1 MGLLGKGAKRN
12 LREGVRIALAAVA
25 AGARAL
31 QGERLQL
38 RAMALT
44 YVSLVALVP
53 GLLVAFTVL
62 QAFVGSGWIK
72 SHVNDFLLENLGV
85 GARATIQGYL
95 ERLAEGSHTASA
107 GLVGA
112 ALLALTAVNLFAG
125 VERAMNDIWAVHRRR
140 PRAQQLMVYWAG
152 LTLGPLIL
160 AGSLGLGYRAR
171 DWFGG
176 SGLAA
181 RAGSVLLTCVFFAV
195 LYFIVP
201 ATRVKAL
208 PAALGGIVAGLAW
221 EAAKFAYGWA
231 VAHLFRF
238 QAIYGSLAAVLI
250 FLVWLY
256 VSWTLFLFGA
266 RLAFV
271 LQHVKALVRAH
282 RSESTPLARELLAGQ
297 VMLEVALAY
306 DRGAPPPDP
315 GDVAARLDVLAESVR
330 EMVDTLR
337 QSGLVQDVAGG
348 GLVPSR
354 PLGQLTLGD
363 LRRVSVGRSP
373 EAPVETEGRL
383 LAGLLSGAEDVAQ
396 ARLAETTFEDL
407 CARLRAPGRRIPV

>member
-1 MGLLGKGAKRN
+1 MALFGKGARRDI
-12 LREGVRIALAAVA
+12 REGARIGLAAVR
-25 AGARAL
+25 AGVRAL

-53 GLLVAFTVL
+53 GLLVAFMVL
-62 QAFVGSGWIK
+62 RAFAGRGWIQ
-72 SHVNDFLLENLGV
+72 SHVDDFLLENLAV
-85 GARATIQGYL
+85 GARATVQRYL
-95 ERLAEGSHTASA
+95 EQLAEGFHTAGV

-112 ALLALTAVNLFAG
+112 ALLAFTAVNLFAG
-125 VERAMNDIWAVHRRR
+125 VERALNDIWAVHRRR

-152 LTLGPLIL
+152 LTVGPLIL
-160 AGSLGLGYRAR
+160 AGSLGLGYQARA
-171 DWFGG
+171 WLGG
-176 SGLAA
+176 SAMVA

-208 PAALGGIVAGLAW
+208 PAALGGVVAGLAW
-221 EAAKFAYGWA
+221 EAAKFAYAWA

-238 QAIYGSLAAVLI
+238 QAVYGSLAAVLI

-256 VSWTLFLFGA
+256 VSWTIFLFGA

-271 LQHVKALVRAH
+271 LQHVKALLHAH
-282 RSESTPLARELLAGQ
+282 RNESTPLARELLAGQ

-315 GDVAARLDVLAESVR
+315 GDVAARLDMLAEPVR
-330 EMVDTLR
+330 EMVDALR
-337 QSGLVQDVAGG
+337 QAGLLHDVAGG

-354 PLGQLTLGD
+354 PLGQVTLGD
-363 LRRVSVGRSP
+363 LRRVSVGSSP
-373 EAPVETEGRL
+373 EVPAEAEGRL
-383 LAGLLSGAEDVAQ
+383 LAGLLSGAENLAQ
-396 ARLAETTFEDL
+396 GKLAETTFQEL
-407 CARLRAPGRRIPV
+407 CARLRPPSGRIPV

>member
-1 MGLLGKGAKRN
+1 MALFGKGARRD
-12 LREGVRIALAAVA
+12 LREGVRIALAAVK

-62 QAFVGSGWIK
+62 RTFAGRDWIQ
-72 SHVNDFLLENLGV
+72 SHVNDFLLENLAV
-85 GARATIQGYL
+85 GARATVQGYL
-95 ERLAEGSHTASA
+95 ERLVEGSQAAGA

-112 ALLALTAVNLFAG
+112 ALLAFTAVNLFAG

-140 PRAQQLMVYWAG
+140 PRVQRLMVYWAG
-152 LTLGPLIL
+152 LTVGPLIL
-160 AGSLGLGYRAR
+160 AGSLGLGYQARA
-171 DWFGG
+171 WLGG
-176 SGLAA
+176 SAAVA
-181 RAGSVLLTCVFFAV
+181 RAGSVLLTCIFFAV
-195 LYFIVP
+195 LYLIVP

-208 PAALGGIVAGLAW
+208 PAALGGTLAGLAW

-231 VAHLFRF
+231 VTHLFRF
-238 QAIYGSLAAVLI
+238 QAVYGSLAAVLV
-250 FLVWLY
+250 FLFWLY
-256 VSWTLFLFGA
+256 VSWTIFLFGA

-271 LQHVKALVRAH
+271 LQHVKALVHAH

-306 DRGAPPPDP
+306 DRGAAPPDP
-315 GDVAARLDVLAESVR
+315 GDVAERLDMLAEPVR
-330 EMVDTLR
+330 ELVEVLR
-337 QSGLVQDVAGG
+337 QAGLVHDVAGG

-373 EAPVETEGRL
+373 EVPAETEGRL
-383 LAGLLSGAEDVAQ
+383 LAGLLSGAEDLAQ
-396 ARLAETTFEDL
+396 GSLAETTFEEL
-407 CARLRAPGRRIPV
+407 CARLRSPGGRIPV

>member
-1 MGLLGKGAKRN
+1 MALFGKGARRD
-12 LREGVRIALAAVA
+12 LREGARIGLAAVT
-25 AGARAL
+25 AGVRAL

-62 QAFVGSGWIK
+62 QAFAGRDWIR
-72 SHVNDFLLENLGV
+72 SHVDDFLLENFAV
-85 GARATIQGYL
+85 GARATLQGYL
-95 ERLAEGSHTASA
+95 EGLAKSSHAAGA

-112 ALLALTAVNLFAG
+112 ALLAFTAVNLFAG
-125 VERAMNDIWAVHRRR
+125 VERALNDIWAVHRRR
-140 PRAQQLMVYWAG
+140 PRAQQLTVYWAG
-152 LTLGPLIL
+152 LTVGPLIL
-160 AGSLGLGYRAR
+160 AGSLGLGYQAR
-171 DWFGG
+171 EWLGG
-176 SGLAA
+176 SAMVA
-181 RAGSVLLTCVFFAV
+181 RAGSLLLTCIFFAV

-208 PAALGGIVAGLAW
+208 PAALGGVVAGLAW
-221 EAAKFAYGWA
+221 EAAKFAYAWA

-238 QAIYGSLAAVLI
+238 QAVYGSLAAVLI

-256 VSWTLFLFGA
+256 VSWTIFLFGA

-271 LQHVKALVRAH
+271 LQHVKALVHAH
-282 RSESTPLARELLAGQ
+282 RGESTPLARELLAGQ

-315 GDVAARLDVLAESVR
+315 GDVAARLDMLAEPVR
-330 EMVDTLR
+330 EMVDALR
-337 QSGLVQDVAGG
+337 QMGLVHDVAGG

-373 EAPVETEGRL
+373 EVPAETEGRL
-383 LAGLLSGAEDVAQ
+383 LAGLLSGAENLAQ
-396 ARLAETTFEDL
+396 GRLAETTFEEL
-407 CARLRAPGRRIPV
+407 CARLRTPSRRIPV